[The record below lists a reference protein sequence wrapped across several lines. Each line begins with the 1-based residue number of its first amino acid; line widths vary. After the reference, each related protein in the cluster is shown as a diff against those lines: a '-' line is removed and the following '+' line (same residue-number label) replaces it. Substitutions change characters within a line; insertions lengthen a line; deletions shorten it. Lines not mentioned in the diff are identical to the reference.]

1 MLNWETVDPE
11 AVYPSRRYVAHSDN
25 RSYSILAH
33 DSGQWELRITD
44 ARRLDG
50 DGDVKGRGQVDSGG
64 KQHST
69 LDDAKRAAEEW
80 ERRAASPT

>member
-11 AVYPSRRYVAHSDN
+11 AVYP
-25 RSYSILAH
+25 
-33 DSGQWELRITD
+33 RITD